1 MNHPPHRPYAV
12 LAVPAFRWYALNLLL
27 ATLGIQ
33 IQGVVVSWQ
42 VYEITKD
49 PLALGAIGLAEVIP
63 FIGAALFAGH
73 VADTASR
80 KLVVFWAQACL
91 LLCGV
96 ALIVLSL
103 FPSMPHPVLLLYGI
117 VAVGGLARSFLMPA
131 RTALIAELLPPELYA
146 GAVRWRGA
154 LFQTASV
161 IGPAIGGLLW
171 AFGGAKVACSVVALL
186 LGGALACLA
195 GIPGTP
201 ATPPAKVESI
211 WISLTGGISFMFSE
225 PLLLGAATLDMFA
238 VLFGGAVALLPIFSA
253 EILHA
258 GPQGLGILRAAPAAG
273 AVAMSLLLAHRP
285 PFRRAGLALFSAVII
300 FGLCMIGFGLS
311 TSFLLSFAFL
321 AVSGAADEV
330 SVVVRQTILQLRTP
344 RQLLGRVAAVNSI
357 FIGSSNEIGAFES
370 GLAARWLGTVV
381 SVVAG
386 GVATLVVTGAAAWR
400 FPVLRKLGSIEPR

>member
-1 MNHPPHRPYAV
+1 MNHAPHNPYAA

-42 VYEITKD
+42 VYEITRD
-49 PLALGAIGLAEVIP
+49 PLALGAIGLAEIIP

-73 VADTASR
+73 VADTVSR
-80 KLVVFWAQACL
+80 KLVVLWSQGCL
-91 LLCGV
+91 LLCAA

-103 FPSMPHPVLLLYGI
+103 FPSLPHPVLLLYGI
-117 VAVGGLARSFLMPA
+117 VATGGLARSFLMPA

-161 IGPAIGGLLW
+161 VGPALGGLLW
-171 AFGGAKVACSVVALL
+171 AFGGPRLACAVIGLL
-186 LGGALACLA
+186 LGGALVSLA
-195 GIPGTP
+195 AIPNTP
-201 ATPPAKVESI
+201 ATPPPVAEPI
-211 WISLTGGISFMFSE
+211 WTSLKGGITFMFSE

-253 EILHA
+253 EILHV
-258 GPQGLGILRAAPAAG
+258 GPQGLGILRSAPAVG
-273 AVAMSLLLAHRP
+273 AVAMSLVLAHRP
-285 PFRRAGLALFSAVII
+285 PFRRAGRALFSAVVI
-300 FGLCMIGFGLS
+300 FGFCMIGFGLS
-311 TSFLLSFAFL
+311 TSFVLSFAFL
-321 AVSGAADEV
+321 AISGCADEV

-344 RQLLGRVAAVNSI
+344 RHLLGRVASVNSI

-370 GLAARWLGTVV
+370 GLAARYLGTVA
-381 SVVAG
+381 SVVVG
-386 GVATLVVTGAAAWR
+386 GIATLAVTGAAAWR
-400 FPVLRKLGSIEPR
+400 FPVLRRLRSIEPR